1 MMKGITPM
9 NPTLEMIISIFERAA
24 LLLIILFFLTKIK
37 GFKEILQKEHHSVR
51 ELSVLTI
58 VFCSFAI
65 FGTYSGIEVEG
76 SLVNIRTVAI
86 ISGGILFGP
95 WVGIITGIVS
105 GLHRYL
111 IDIDG
116 ITSLPC
122 LITSVTAGFAS
133 GFINKKI
140 KKHRWWYVGILT
152 GVLSQALTMTLII
165 VLSEPKSLGISIV
178 EQIVI
183 PMMVG
188 EVSIGLLVL
197 LVHNIEGEKKQI
209 AAAQAKLALDIANKT
224 LPYFRSITPASLQRI
239 CQIIKEEIGAD
250 AVAITDTKTV
260 IAYHGLGAERYQN
273 TSRIVTDMTK
283 EALSS
288 GDIVIRNEVDDLHLP
303 QMHCLL
309 IVPFQEGNEVTG
321 ALKIYYEK
329 KNRITDSLQTLGIG
343 LAQIISNLMEISRI
357 EQIKEAANKA
367 ELKALQSKINPHFLF
382 NSLNAIAST
391 TRRDPNRARELIHNL
406 SGYLRY
412 NLELHDEMIAIE
424 EELKQ
429 VRDYVEIE
437 KSRFGDKLHIIYD
450 IDPVQVKVPSLLLQ
464 PLVEN
469 AIHHGVRKSRWQGAV
484 YLSVKAQKDFIRI
497 NVSDTGAGI
506 EEEIVEK
513 LYKDEARVKNIGLAN
528 VHQRVRLNY
537 GKGLTINRLDPG
549 TEIYFDIPVKEGK

>member
-1 MMKGITPM
+1 M

-37 GFKEILQKEHHSVR
+37 GFKEILQKKHHSVR

-122 LITSVTAGFAS
+122 LITSITAGFAS
-133 GFINKKI
+133 GFINKRI

-152 GVLSQALTMTLII
+152 GVLCQALTMTLII
-165 VLSEPKSLGISIV
+165 TLSEPRLLGISIV

-250 AVAITDTKTV
+250 AVAITDTETV

-288 GDIVIRNEVDDLHLP
+288 GEIVIRNEADDLHLP

-437 KSRFGDKLHIIYD
+437 KSRFGDKLHIVYD

-484 YLSVKAQKDFIRI
+484 YLSVTAQKDFIRI
-497 NVSDTGAGI
+497 SVSDTGAGI
-506 EEEIVEK
+506 EKEIVEK
-513 LYKDEARVKNIGLAN
+513 LYKDEASVKNIGLAN

>member
-1 MMKGITPM
+1 M
-9 NPTLEMIISIFERAA
+9 NPTLEMIFSIFERAA

-86 ISGGILFGP
+86 IAGGILFGP

-111 IDIDG
+111 IDMDG

-122 LITSVTAGFAS
+122 LITSITAGFAS
-133 GFINKKI
+133 GFINKRI

-152 GVLSQALTMTLII
+152 GVLCQGLTMTLII
-165 VLSEPKSLGISIV
+165 ILSEPRSLGISIV

-250 AVAITDTKTV
+250 AVAITDTETV

-288 GDIVIRNEVDDLHLP
+288 GEIVIRNEVDDLHLP

-309 IVPFQEGNEVTG
+309 IVPFQEGHEVTG

-437 KSRFGDKLHIIYD
+437 KSRFGDKLRIIYD
-450 IDPVQVKVPSLLLQ
+450 IDPVQIKVPSLLLQ

-484 YLSVKAQKDFIRI
+484 YLSVKAQQDFIRI
-497 NVSDTGAGI
+497 SVSDTGAGI
-506 EEEIVEK
+506 EKEIVEK
-513 LYKDEARVKNIGLAN
+513 LYKDEASVKNIGLAN

-537 GKGLTINRLDPG
+537 GKGLTINQLDPG

>member
-1 MMKGITPM
+1 M